1 MSTETDQLEAEIE
14 AKRERLGAT
23 VDELSERLDVKK
35 QAQEKVAETKA
46 QVSTLAGRREVRAG
60 AAATVAAG
68 LLVAAV
74 KTYRD

>member
-1 MSTETDQLEAEIE
+1 MSDEKEQLTAEIE
-14 AKRERLGAT
+14 ATRERLGEA

-35 QAQEKVAETKA
+35 QAQQKVADTKA
-46 QVSTLAGRREVRAG
+46 QVSTLTGRRDVRAG

-68 LLVAAV
+68 LLVTAI